1 MQVYLEV
8 IMLLN
13 FLVDFLLLLGTNRL
27 AGAPLNPGRAALA
40 ASIGSLYAGA
50 CLLPG
55 FQFLGNLFWRLVF
68 LGIMGTVSFG
78 TCLASVRR
86 CILFFLL
93 SMALGGLASCMG
105 TGNIFSLTVAAAVL
119 CVLCLL
125 GFQTKPGSRELV
137 RVELTMGEKRVNLL
151 ALQDTGNTLRD
162 PVTGQSVL
170 VVSAKAA
177 FALMGLTEAQLRTPV
192 ETVGSGKYPGLRL
205 IPYRSVGQ
213 PAGMMAAI
221 RLDDVTIG
229 KWHGSSLVAFAP
241 DGLDKEGAYQ
251 ALTGGMV

>member
-1 MQVYLEV
+1 MRVYLGV

-13 FLVDFLLLLGTNRL
+13 FLVDFFLILGTNRL
-27 AGAPLNPGRAALA
+27 SGAPLNPGKAALSA
-40 ASIGSLYAGA
+40 LVGSAYAGA
-50 CLLPG
+50 CLLPR
-55 FQFLGNLFWRLVF
+55 FRFLGNLFWRLVCIGVMG
-68 LGIMGTVSFG
+68 GISFG
-78 TCLASVRR
+78 ICLASIRR
-86 CILFFLL
+86 CILLFLL
-93 SMALGGLASCMG
+93 TMALGGLATCIGS
-105 TGNIFSLTVAAAVL
+105 GNVLSLAVAAALL
-119 CVLCLL
+119 CALCMF
-125 GFQTKPGSRELV
+125 GFQTSPGSRELV
-137 RVELTMGEKRVNLL
+137 HVELKRGEKQVKLL
-151 ALQDTGNTLRD
+151 ALRDTGNTLRD

-177 FALMGLTEAQLRTPV
+177 FALMGLTESQLRTPV

-221 RLDDVTIG
+221 RLENVTIG

-241 DGLDKEGAYQ
+241 DGLDKEGTYQ